1 MPRAPVAAARASWY
15 DGLVKLVIKL
25 FGHAPAAG
33 RRDLKRELALRAIG
47 IGPKRPRKKP
57 PEAGIAVPAIPPRG
71 PLPLQGGA
79 EAPLEF
85 RD

>member
-1 MPRAPVAAARASWY
+1 MAAARVLWY
-15 DGLVKLVIKL
+15 DEAMRLVVRLS
-25 FGHAPAAG
+25 GHGPDV
-33 RRDLKRELALRAIG
+33 RRWASEHTLG
-47 IGPKRPRKKP
+47 IDPKRPRKKP

-85 RD
+85 DRD